1 MTRAVSLEAALI
13 IVLESGKGGW
23 NFKGGDWRADAG
35 SYNGIQGPADG
46 IFEAGIRER
55 RTAFPAAN
63 YFSVTFE
70 KFLMEI

>member
-1 MTRAVSLEAALI
+1 MLHTSKQAEYLRECNHR
-13 IVLESGKGGW
+13 W
-23 NFKGGDWRADAG
+23 NFKGVDWIAEAG
-35 SYNGIQGPADG
+35 SYNEIQGPVDG